1 MEALY
6 YEMKINDISCEK
18 RVKTMLNENS
28 PLKTNSGSLINPLPL
43 LFSAVKR
50 ENSTVMLTKIR

>member
-1 MEALY
+1 
-6 YEMKINDISCEK
+6 MKINDISCEK